1 MQYLQAAG
9 FFIPENVVAIIIFDY
24 ENDPV
29 IKEDSPGTKWKCQRA
44 LYYRDLWEVAGSDD
58 QSNKYQVTPP
68 AQASLSWGP
77 ADLYF
82 PGKCENVLRMIKL
95 S

>member
-29 IKEDSPGTKWKCQRA
+29 IKEDPPGTKWKCQRA
-44 LYYRDLWEVAGSDD
+44 L
-58 QSNKYQVTPP
+58 
-68 AQASLSWGP
+68 
-77 ADLYF
+77 
-82 PGKCENVLRMIKL
+82 
-95 S
+95 